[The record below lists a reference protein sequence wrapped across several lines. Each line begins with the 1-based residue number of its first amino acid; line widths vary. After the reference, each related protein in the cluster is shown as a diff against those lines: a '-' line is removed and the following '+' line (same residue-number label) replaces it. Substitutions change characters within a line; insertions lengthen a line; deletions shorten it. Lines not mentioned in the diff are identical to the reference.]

1 MSAHTIL
8 YIKRFP
14 RSKPMP
20 VMSID
25 CDDENHDDLCLMHRL
40 TALQES
46 LTSGAP
52 LPKFLQ
58 KRVEHPEPLVDQLNA
73 EELLDFK

>member
-1 MSAHTIL
+1 MPAHTIL
-8 YIKRFP
+8 YVKKFP
-14 RSKPMP
+14 RSKAMP
-20 VMSID
+20 IMSID
-25 CDDENHDDLCLMHRL
+25 CNDENHDDLCMLRRL
-40 TALQES
+40 LALQES

-58 KRVEHPEPLVDQLNA
+58 KRVEHPEPPIDQLNA